1 MRKSASKFKLAA
13 PWVAAEGWDG
23 PPEPQLWK
31 LPGKQPQ
38 GEGLEGSADGAAKY
52 VKIELERWLFS
63 RFLK

>member
-1 MRKSASKFKLAA
+1 MRKSAQKFKLDA

-23 PPEPQLWK
+23 PPEPLLWK

-52 VKIELERWLFS
+52 VKINLNGGCFQG
-63 RFLK
+63 F